1 MSCLVNSKCILLTFF
16 NEVTRELIVSSS
28 GKFDQT
34 YASLQKLYGGH
45 QVVLKQKHY
54 YYFYR
59 VSHYKKL
66 ESENRVSFWVQYRT
80 PCIYFYILIWSESK
94 DEMACA
100 LQHYI
105 AVGLFQPFF
114 FLLALLV
121 IENRIAWCDWWHSL
135 AQRAFW
141 KLINFS
147 THSVLLCPHLWPW
160 KIFTI
165 HKSTPCFTF
174 LFKSVTTGSC
184 TDCLKSK
191 VALLYFHTTL

>member
-1 MSCLVNSKCILLTFF
+1 MYFVNFFQRGHQGINCIL
-16 NEVTRELIVSSS
+16 VREIWSDLRKLAETIWGTSSS
-28 GKFDQT
+28 PKTKTLLLFLQGVP
-34 YASLQKLYGGH
+34 LQKVGKW
-45 QVVLKQKHY
+45 KQSV
-54 YYFYR
+54 F
-59 VSHYKKL
+59 
-66 ESENRVSFWVQYRT
+66 FWVQYRT

-105 AVGLFQPFF
+105 AVGLFQPFFF

-174 LFKSVTTGSC
+174 LFKSVTRGSC

-191 VALLYFHTTL
+191 VALLYFRTTL